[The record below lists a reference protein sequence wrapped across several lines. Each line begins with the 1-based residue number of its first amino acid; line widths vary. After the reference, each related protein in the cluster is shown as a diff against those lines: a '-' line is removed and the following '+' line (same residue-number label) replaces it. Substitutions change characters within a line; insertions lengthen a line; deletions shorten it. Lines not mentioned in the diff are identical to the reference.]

1 MWLSLCLLI
10 TALALVGRA
19 VWLWRQQGW
28 RAHRQHIVMLI
39 VLAAALQT
47 INMVLM
53 LRSAH

>member
-10 TALALVGRA
+10 AALALIGRA

-28 RAHRQHIVMLI
+28 RARRQHVVMLI

-47 INMVLM
+47 INIVLM
-53 LRSAH
+53 LRSPH

>member
-10 TALALVGRA
+10 TALALVARA

-47 INMVLM
+47 INIVLM